1 MNKGAR
7 YMKAI
12 NIKVEALEETRI
24 EIGFV
29 GENERVA
36 VMIDCRAVFDE
47 YQDAGVSMAVR
58 PPRGESYPAVV
69 SREGDIVKW
78 IVTDSD
84 LICNGNGEIQ
94 LVFVDG
100 DTIVK
105 TAIGKT
111 VIERSIVPTGDVPT
125 PIQNWLDQ
133 VDQMIAEIERKAEEA
148 NTSANNASGSAT
160 AAAGSASEA
169 AGSATAAAGS
179 AGAAATSAAAASGSA
194 ATATGAATA
203 AAGSAN
209 AASGSATAAAESAAR
224 AGSSANV
231 AAGCEATARES
242 AAAAV
247 ASATSAN
254 RDANRAEQA
263 ASNAGFMEMEID
275 GSGHLIY
282 TKSEAIGN
290 KFALDDD
297 GHLILEVG

>member
-1 MNKGAR
+1 MN
-7 YMKAI
+7 I
-12 NIKVEALEETRI
+12 IDIKLIDLENERNVLNL
-24 EIGFV
+24 GYV

-58 PPRGESYPAVV
+58 PPRGESYPVVV

-111 VIERSIVPTGDVPT
+111 VIERSIVPTGEAPEPV
-125 PIQNWLDQ
+125 QRWLDQ
-133 VDQMIAEIERKAEEA
+133 VDQIIAEIEQKAEE
-148 NTSANNASGSAT
+148 
-160 AAAGSASEA
+160 
-169 AGSATAAAGS
+169 
-179 AGAAATSAAAASGSA
+179 
-194 ATATGAATA
+194 
-203 AAGSAN
+203 
-209 AASGSATAAAESAAR
+209 
-224 AGSSANV
+224 
-231 AAGCEATARES
+231 
-242 AAAAV
+242 
-247 ASATSAN
+247 AN

-275 GSGHLIY
+275 DSGHLIY

-290 KFALDDD
+290 KFDLDDD